1 MALVNRL
8 APVHRLSLADEE
20 KRPVGPAVAR
30 VYPEQSNCGQ
40 KVESGKNTVG
50 HVTCTTWGSKE
61 MVLKEGLSP
70 VEWTES
76 C

>member
-50 HVTCTTWGSKE
+50 HVICTTWGSKE

>member
-1 MALVNRL
+1 MALVNRF
-8 APVHRLSLADEE
+8 APVHRLSRAAEE
-20 KRPVGPAVAR
+20 ERPFGPDVTR
-30 VYPEQSNCGQ
+30 LYPEQSNCGQ